1 MSLYPYLREWVVLM
15 LVRMHNLTLTES
27 EAFKLMQKFVLNS
40 YRHCTALV
48 ILMMLYSLQVYS
60 ELIHHLLIILSVE
73 PCGLES
79 KCIFWLQ
86 WLVAIVISHQVCQ
99 YLWQS
104 SLWSFPSAYSWGTE
118 PGTPVSW
125 KWTLKQYLI
134 CKGWMLCQCCFR
146 KTKNILLRCVM

>member
-1 MSLYPYLREWVVLM
+1 MRMSLYPYLREWVVLM

-40 YRHCTALV
+40 CRHCTGLV

-86 WLVAIVISHQVCQ
+86 WLIAIVISDQVCQ
-99 YLWQS
+99 YLWQG
-104 SLWSFPSAYSWGTE
+104 SLWSFPSAYSWNRPRNPCLLKMNLKT
-118 PGTPVSW
+118 VSH
-125 KWTLKQYLI
+125 LQGMDALSV
-134 CKGWMLCQCCFR
+134 
-146 KTKNILLRCVM
+146 LL